1 MTNLKIVLPSTT
13 YEKELS
19 KIAVEFINTPSPFD
33 IMHRNNIVTA
43 YETNNF
49 ESYFTKVE
57 NNRNGITN
65 EGRVPSS
72 LLWIMDEEKIV
83 AIADIRHFLNDYLR
97 NVQGGHIAYE
107 IVPSFRGKGLMN
119 KIGKMLLSYAK
130 ENFGIQEALITCRE
144 KNIPSHKVIV
154 RLMNEMG
161 GHPDTDT
168 LIDEEVEK
176 RYWIKTT
183 PPQE

>member
-1 MTNLKIVLPSTT
+1 MTNLKIILPT
-13 YEKELS
+13 KEWETELN
-19 KIAVEFINTPSPFD
+19 KIALEFQENPSPFD
-33 IMHRNNIVTA
+33 INHRDEIVTA
-43 YETNNF
+43 YETNDF
-49 ESYFTKVE
+49 ASYFTKAE
-57 NNRNGITN
+57 NARNGITN
-65 EGRVPSS
+65 EGHVPSS
-72 LLWIMDEEKIV
+72 LLWIMAGGNIV

-107 IVPSFRGKGLMN
+107 MVPSYRGKGLMN

-144 KNIPSHKVIV
+144 KNIPSQKVIV

-168 LIDEEVEK
+168 LVDGAVEK
-176 RYWIKTT
+176 RYWVKTT